1 MTQENETNP
10 TESKGLVEA
19 VNYILDAANKLKDKL
34 MDAVEHVQ
42 DTKKDVGTLCAAV
55 GDIID
60 IIHNLCESADGI
72 DVQKMQIIAG
82 LPDTVYRI
90 LTSLNKITSMLS
102 SVNEG
107 VNLGGL
113 EEVRETLKYRA
124 YLQNDICKYVADM
137 LTNSTLD
144 EVSDNEEFLKK
155 IIKSRD
161 MLMATQRELN
171 SFSSI
176 PQVGVDVIIEAVS
189 EIIESVNAIAYSMSA
204 SSLVIA
210 LLGIKIWTRILPSLE
225 PLLKSIVDLTKKSD
239 VDLSKLEML
248 SNAIKRIPE
257 IFEVILKTNAVEVTL
272 KLHMMV
278 DMVEELKPL
287 IKSLERITDTTNVDF
302 DKLERIVNS
311 IILITDVFDAIK
323 EVQVLKTFIKIKLST
338 LVVEELIPLIQSIS
352 AMTNR
357 AEIDSAKLKV
367 INQSVKSVIELLI
380 NIRDM
385 KLTHVVVRLLELGLA
400 IYCLEWVVKSI
411 SQLVNR
417 EAPDGTKLKYLSSL
431 IKDTSDLF
439 DVVLKIKTIKA
450 IGNLELLL
458 VAVDA
463 LGTVLK
469 HIFRLAELGAEDSK
483 LDRITQNV
491 HGISYIFNEINKLEM
506 ASTLIS
512 LKLMDYSIGTLED
525 VLNHT
530 FKMAELGAE
539 DSKLDRITQNV
550 HGISYIFE
558 EVCKIDSMK
567 GLINLMLLKFSINI
581 LREVLEKTVDM
592 AEEGA
597 ENSKLDKVIQNAQGI
612 AYIFEE
618 IGRIKSAKTLIN
630 TKLLKLALGSLR
642 EILNQL
648 NELVDLNDLTEK
660 RMIEAEIIL
669 RMIPDLFKNLG
680 VIKGPKDLLRIR
692 LLAYAMSD
700 MNMLMD
706 ELVKLTNR
714 DNIKIDRLIELTE
727 ALAYIP
733 VMFDIIRKT
742 DTKFISFKIKV
753 VTAAVDKMDPLIT
766 GMLKLADHNGVKK
779 GARKM
784 RYICAMVKS
793 FADLMVALILLAPLA
808 AMFLMLSPI
817 ILLMVAAVSLVVA
830 VIVKVISFTVNVKTA
845 AAIVGL
851 ILILGLIAWLAV
863 GLIAIAVLARD
874 AIRGLPSVIGL
885 MIGLVVFVV
894 AFAAFGAIMSA
905 MSAMMM
911 PAVLGLAVVGIAVL
925 SLLAIAA
932 ALYLI
937 SAIDLDI
944 EAIKDKV
951 SQILGAV
958 SSLTAWVFSPVEEP
972 DETGEKPDRGV
983 LDLFGAGFV
992 KLIGSLLASGTLF
1005 MAVMSVGSI
1014 LLIAGMLR
1022 LLQTINLN
1030 ADEIQENVNI
1040 VIGLCRSIVKTLF
1053 APDEENKDASDRGIM
1068 QSLLKMIEDNELT
1081 KVLEAVFSM
1090 AYLAVMVIA
1099 VGAILAMAGMLR
1111 GLQEINLDEKT
1122 IRDNVSTVINTCRS
1136 IIAEIFA
1143 PDEDNKDTSDRG
1155 VMATLMS
1162 WVSDNELTKVL
1173 EAVFSM
1179 AYLAVMFIAVVAL
1192 LGVAKTLEQIAE
1204 LKPEVFEAARSNI
1217 ESMMSLMA
1225 YLRSCVF
1232 APDTEESTRSGRG
1245 ALMSIVAWVAGE
1257 GTAKTLEGILMI
1269 GYLATMYLTVFLLA
1283 GLAKSIQYIA
1293 DMNMEKIGTAKTN
1306 AETIMETAVGL
1317 MNTLVNGNYDLPKAK
1332 DSGILKKL
1340 VTAFLPDDLVAVADA
1355 LATVGKLAV
1364 MQVSVGAVARL
1375 AKEIQTLA
1383 NIHFGKNVDKNV
1395 DTILTTSKNITTKM
1409 MNNFGVMDA
1418 DDLSNI
1424 EPVIKQVEKS
1434 VKRINDLA
1442 NTLNKLS
1449 EVKITG
1455 ITGAET
1461 VAKEVFKHAR
1471 AIVASIVGNT
1481 KATEEAT
1488 WQTIIDSKDELI
1500 NTSSTLRSSVNP
1512 VLVDMGATMDQAH
1525 KLATNITK
1533 IGSVSD
1539 AQITA
1544 ASNITQKSVDSV
1556 HDLISHG
1563 LMTNG
1568 VEDTLEVLN
1577 QRKMEVAQLGE
1588 MVTHGSDA
1596 MSQLS
1601 DMINTHF
1608 QNSNLNEDII
1618 TAKATAY
1625 KTSLNEFRQILE
1637 MADSME
1643 PDANRVNTN
1652 ADLMDRIAKT
1662 IGHFVKVTDSDVSNS
1677 RRITEN
1683 YGKFLATVD
1692 KMDYQKLNATAWM
1705 MKHWASISR
1714 DLRGDFEG
1722 LARSVNE
1729 NVMPMLDKLNKTMAE
1744 VTKCQQEIINDL
1756 TQPVS
1761 LYFPGSEMPTN
1772 SLPDFNTTTPTPTS
1786 TAPVGGGDTPDGST
1800 SAAGD
1805 KTSTPKASTP
1815 FSLPRPQ
1822 YNGPFATQTTT
1833 RPRSTKLNS
1842 LVPELGKKYTVEFSK
1857 IEEA

>member
-1 MTQENETNP
+1 MTQENETNS

-60 IIHNLCESADGI
+60 IIHNLCESVDVI
-72 DVQKMQIIAG
+72 DTQKMQIIAG
-82 LPDTVYRI
+82 LPDTVYGI
-90 LTSLNKITSMLS
+90 LTSLDKVTTMLS
-102 SVNEG
+102 NTNEG
-107 VNLGGL
+107 VNLKEL
-113 EEVRETLKYRA
+113 EEVRDNLKYRA
-124 YLQNDICKYVADM
+124 YLQNDICKYVVDL
-137 LTNSTLD
+137 LTSSTLD

-210 LLGIKIWTRILPSLE
+210 LLGIKIWTRILPNLE
-225 PLLKSIVDLTKKSD
+225 PLLKSIVNLTKKSD
-239 VDLSKLEML
+239 VDLTKLEML
-248 SNAIKRIPE
+248 TNAIKRIPE
-257 IFEVILKTNAVEVTL
+257 IFEVILKTNAAEVTL

-278 DMVEELKPL
+278 DMVGELKPL
-287 IKSLERITDTTNVDF
+287 IKGLERITDTANVDF

-367 INQSVKSVIELLI
+367 INQSVKSVVELLI

-385 KLTHVVVRLLELGLA
+385 KLTHVVVRLLELRLA

-469 HIFRLAELGAEDSK
+469 HIF
-483 LDRITQNV
+483 
-491 HGISYIFNEINKLEM
+491 
-506 ASTLIS
+506 S
-512 LKLMDYSIGTLED
+512 L
-525 VLNHT
+525 
-530 FKMAELGAE
+530 AELGAE

-558 EVCKIDSMK
+558 EVCKIDSVK

-680 VIKGPKDLLRIR
+680 VIKGPKDLIRIR

-700 MNMLMD
+700 MNMVMD

-742 DTKFISFKIKV
+742 DTKFISFKIKA

-766 GMLKLADHNGVKK
+766 GMLKLADHKGVKK

-793 FADLMVALILLAPLA
+793 FANLMVALILLAPLA
-808 AMFLMLSPI
+808 ALFLMLSPI

-830 VIVKVISFTVNVKTA
+830 VIIKVISFTVNVKTV

-851 ILILGLIAWLAV
+851 ILILGLIALLAV

-937 SAIDLDI
+937 SAIDLDT

-951 SQILGAV
+951 SQILGVV

-972 DETGEKPDRGV
+972 DETGEKPDRGI

-1005 MAVMSVGSI
+1005 MAVISVGSI

-1111 GLQEINLDEKT
+1111 VLQEINLDEKT

-1192 LGVAKTLEQIAE
+1192 LGVAKILEQIAK
-1204 LKPEVFEAARSNI
+1204 LDPTVFDKARSNI
-1217 ESMMSLMA
+1217 ESMMDLMA
-1225 YLRSCVF
+1225 YLRKCVF
-1232 APDTEESTRSGRG
+1232 APDKEESTRSGRG

-1257 GTAKTLEGILMI
+1257 GTAKTLEGVLMI

-1283 GLAKSIQYIA
+1283 GLAKSIRYLA

-1306 AETIMETAVGL
+1306 AETIMKTAVGL

-1409 MNNFGVMDA
+1409 MNNFGDMDA

-1461 VAKEVFKHAR
+1461 VAKKVFKRAR

-1539 AQITA
+1539 AQIAA

-1556 HDLISHG
+1556 HNLISHG

-1577 QRKMEVAQLGE
+1577 QRKMEVARLGE

-1772 SLPDFNTTTPTPTS
+1772 SLPDFNTTTPTPNTTTS
-1786 TAPVGGGDTPDGST
+1786 VGGGDTPDGST

-1805 KTSTPKASTP
+1805 KTSTPKVSTP

>member
-60 IIHNLCESADGI
+60 IIHDLCESADGI

-107 VNLGGL
+107 VNLEGL

-287 IKSLERITDTTNVDF
+287 IKSLERITDTANVDF

-385 KLTHVVVRLLELGLA
+385 KLTHVVVRLLELRLA

-491 HGISYIFNEINKLEM
+491 HGISYIF
-506 ASTLIS
+506 
-512 LKLMDYSIGTLED
+512 
-525 VLNHT
+525 
-530 FKMAELGAE
+530 
-539 DSKLDRITQNV
+539 
-550 HGISYIFE
+550 E
-558 EVCKIDSMK
+558 EVCKIDSVK

-618 IGRIKSAKTLIN
+618 IGRIKSVKTLIN

-700 MNMLMD
+700 MNMVMD

-742 DTKFISFKIKV
+742 DTKFISFKIKA

-766 GMLKLADHNGVKK
+766 GMLKLADHKGVKK

-793 FADLMVALILLAPLA
+793 FANLMVALILLAPLA
-808 AMFLMLSPI
+808 ALFLMLSPI

-830 VIVKVISFTVNVKTA
+830 VIIKVISFTVNVKTV

-851 ILILGLIAWLAV
+851 ILILGLIALLAV

-937 SAIDLDI
+937 SAIDLDT

-951 SQILGAV
+951 SQILGVV

-1081 KVLEAVFSM
+1081 KALEAVFSM

-1111 GLQEINLDEKT
+1111 MLQEINLDGKT
-1122 IRDNVSTVINTCRS
+1122 IRDNVSTVIDTCRS

-1192 LGVAKTLEQIAE
+1192 LGVAKILEQIAE
-1204 LKPEVFEAARSNI
+1204 LKPEVFEAARNNI
-1217 ESMMSLMA
+1217 ASMMSLMA

-1232 APDTEESTRSGRG
+1232 APDTDESTRSGRG

-1257 GTAKTLEGILMI
+1257 GTAKTLESVLMI

-1283 GLAKSIQYIA
+1283 GLAKSIRYLA

-1306 AETIMETAVGL
+1306 AETIMKTAVGL

-1332 DSGILKKL
+1332 DSSILKKL

-1409 MNNFGVMDA
+1409 MNNFGDMDA

-1461 VAKEVFKHAR
+1461 VAKEVFKRAR

-1481 KATEEAT
+1481 RATEEAT

-1512 VLVDMGATMDQAH
+1512 VLEDMGATMGQAH

-1556 HDLISHG
+1556 HNLISHG

-1637 MADSME
+1637 MADGME

-1761 LYFPGSEMPTN
+1761 LSFPGSEMPTN
-1772 SLPDFNTTTPTPTS
+1772 SLPDFNTTTPAPTS

>member
-1 MTQENETNP
+1 MAQENETNP

-60 IIHNLCESADGI
+60 IIRDLGDSADDI
-72 DVQKMQIIAG
+72 DAQKMQIIAG

-107 VNLGGL
+107 VNLEGL

-287 IKSLERITDTTNVDF
+287 IKGLERITDTTNVDF
-302 DKLERIVNS
+302 DKLERIVKS
-311 IILITDVFDAIK
+311 IILITDVFDTIK

-338 LVVEELIPLIQSIS
+338 LVVDELIPLIQSIS

-385 KLTHVVVRLLELGLA
+385 KLTHVVVRLLELRLA

-411 SQLVNR
+411 SQLVNK

-469 HIFRLAELGAEDSK
+469 HIFHLAEL
-483 LDRITQNV
+483 
-491 HGISYIFNEINKLEM
+491 
-506 ASTLIS
+506 
-512 LKLMDYSIGTLED
+512 
-525 VLNHT
+525 
-530 FKMAELGAE
+530 
-539 DSKLDRITQNV
+539 
-550 HGISYIFE
+550 
-558 EVCKIDSMK
+558 
-567 GLINLMLLKFSINI
+567 
-581 LREVLEKTVDM
+581 
-592 AEEGA
+592 GA

-618 IGRIKSAKTLIN
+618 IGKIKSAKTLIN

-700 MNMLMD
+700 MNMVMD

-742 DTKFISFKIKV
+742 DTKFISFKIKA

-766 GMLKLADHNGVKK
+766 GMLKLADHKGVKK

-793 FADLMVALILLAPLA
+793 FANLMVALILLAPLA
-808 AMFLMLSPI
+808 ALFLMLSPI

-830 VIVKVISFTVNVKTA
+830 VIIKVISFTVNVKTV

-851 ILILGLIAWLAV
+851 ILILGLIALLAV
-863 GLIAIAVLARD
+863 GLIAIAVLARN

-937 SAIDLDI
+937 SAIDLDT

-951 SQILGAV
+951 SQILGVV

-1111 GLQEINLDEKT
+1111 MLQEINLDEKT

-1143 PDEDNKDTSDRG
+1143 PDEDSKDASDRG

-1192 LGVAKTLEQIAE
+1192 LGVAKILEQIAE
-1204 LKPEVFEAARSNI
+1204 LKPEVFEAARNNI

-1257 GTAKTLEGILMI
+1257 GTAKTLESVLMI

-1306 AETIMETAVGL
+1306 AETIMKTATGL

-1409 MNNFGVMDA
+1409 MNNFGDMDA

-1461 VAKEVFKHAR
+1461 VAKEVFKRAR
-1471 AIVASIVGNT
+1471 VIVTSIVGNT

-1488 WQTIIDSKDELI
+1488 WQAIIDSKDELI

-1772 SLPDFNTTTPTPTS
+1772 SLPDFNTTTPTPNTTTS
-1786 TAPVGGGDTPDGST
+1786 VGGGDTPDGSA

>member
-1 MTQENETNP
+1 MAQENETNP

-60 IIHNLCESADGI
+60 IIRDLGDSADDI
-72 DVQKMQIIAG
+72 DAQKMQIIAG

-107 VNLGGL
+107 VNLEGL

-287 IKSLERITDTTNVDF
+287 IKGLERITDTTNVDF
-302 DKLERIVNS
+302 DKLERIVKS

-338 LVVEELIPLIQSIS
+338 LVVDELIPLIQSIS

-385 KLTHVVVRLLELGLA
+385 KLTHVVVRLLELRLA

-411 SQLVNR
+411 SQLVNK

-469 HIFRLAELGAEDSK
+469 HIFHLAEL
-483 LDRITQNV
+483 
-491 HGISYIFNEINKLEM
+491 
-506 ASTLIS
+506 
-512 LKLMDYSIGTLED
+512 
-525 VLNHT
+525 
-530 FKMAELGAE
+530 
-539 DSKLDRITQNV
+539 
-550 HGISYIFE
+550 
-558 EVCKIDSMK
+558 
-567 GLINLMLLKFSINI
+567 
-581 LREVLEKTVDM
+581 
-592 AEEGA
+592 GA

-618 IGRIKSAKTLIN
+618 IGKIKSAKTLIN

-700 MNMLMD
+700 MNMVMD

-742 DTKFISFKIKV
+742 DTKFISFKIKA

-766 GMLKLADHNGVKK
+766 GMLKLADHKGVKK

-793 FADLMVALILLAPLA
+793 FANLMVALILLAPLA
-808 AMFLMLSPI
+808 ALFLMLSPI

-830 VIVKVISFTVNVKTA
+830 VIIKVISFTVNVKTV

-851 ILILGLIAWLAV
+851 ILILGLIALLAV
-863 GLIAIAVLARD
+863 GLIAIAVLARN

-937 SAIDLDI
+937 SAIDLDT

-951 SQILGAV
+951 SQILGVV

-1111 GLQEINLDEKT
+1111 MLQEINLDEKT

-1143 PDEDNKDTSDRG
+1143 PDEDSKDASDRG

-1192 LGVAKTLEQIAE
+1192 LGVAKILEQIAE
-1204 LKPEVFEAARSNI
+1204 LKPEVFEAARNNI

-1257 GTAKTLEGILMI
+1257 GTAKTLESVLMI

-1306 AETIMETAVGL
+1306 AETIMKTATGL

-1409 MNNFGVMDA
+1409 MNNFGDMDA

-1461 VAKEVFKHAR
+1461 VAKEVFKRAR
-1471 AIVASIVGNT
+1471 VIVTSIVGNT

-1488 WQTIIDSKDELI
+1488 WQAIIDSKDELI

-1772 SLPDFNTTTPTPTS
+1772 SLPDFNTTTPTPNTTTS
-1786 TAPVGGGDTPDGST
+1786 VGGGDTPDGSA

>member
-60 IIHNLCESADGI
+60 IIHDLCESADGI

-107 VNLGGL
+107 VNLEGL

-287 IKSLERITDTTNVDF
+287 IKSLERITDTANVDF

-385 KLTHVVVRLLELGLA
+385 KLTHVVVRLLELRLA

-491 HGISYIFNEINKLEM
+491 HGISYIF
-506 ASTLIS
+506 
-512 LKLMDYSIGTLED
+512 
-525 VLNHT
+525 
-530 FKMAELGAE
+530 
-539 DSKLDRITQNV
+539 
-550 HGISYIFE
+550 E
-558 EVCKIDSMK
+558 EVCKIDSVK

-618 IGRIKSAKTLIN
+618 IGRIKSVKTLIN

-700 MNMLMD
+700 MNMVMD

-742 DTKFISFKIKV
+742 DTKFISFKIKA

-766 GMLKLADHNGVKK
+766 GMLKLADHKGVKK

-793 FADLMVALILLAPLA
+793 FANLMVALILLAPLA
-808 AMFLMLSPI
+808 ALFLMLSPI

-830 VIVKVISFTVNVKTA
+830 VIIKVISFTVNVKTV

-851 ILILGLIAWLAV
+851 ILILGLIALLAV

-937 SAIDLDI
+937 SVIDLDT

-951 SQILGAV
+951 SQILGVV

-1081 KVLEAVFSM
+1081 KALEAVFSM

-1111 GLQEINLDEKT
+1111 MLQEINLDGKT
-1122 IRDNVSTVINTCRS
+1122 IRDNVSTVIDTCRS

-1192 LGVAKTLEQIAE
+1192 LGVAKILEQIAE
-1204 LKPEVFEAARSNI
+1204 LKPEVFEAARNNI
-1217 ESMMSLMA
+1217 ASMMSLMA

-1232 APDTEESTRSGRG
+1232 APDTDESTRSGRG

-1257 GTAKTLEGILMI
+1257 GTAKTLESVLMI

-1283 GLAKSIQYIA
+1283 GLAKSIRYLA

-1306 AETIMETAVGL
+1306 AETIMKTAVGL

-1332 DSGILKKL
+1332 DSSILKKL

-1409 MNNFGVMDA
+1409 MNNFGDMDA

-1461 VAKEVFKHAR
+1461 VAKEVFKRAR

-1481 KATEEAT
+1481 RATEEAT

-1512 VLVDMGATMDQAH
+1512 VLEDMGATMGQAH

-1556 HDLISHG
+1556 HNLISHG

-1637 MADSME
+1637 MADGME

-1761 LYFPGSEMPTN
+1761 LSFPGSEMPTN
-1772 SLPDFNTTTPTPTS
+1772 SLPDFNTTTPAPTS

>member
-60 IIHNLCESADGI
+60 IIHDLCESADGI

-102 SVNEG
+102 SVNDG
-107 VNLGGL
+107 VNLEGL

-311 IILITDVFDAIK
+311 IILITDVFDTIK

-385 KLTHVVVRLLELGLA
+385 KLTHVVVRLLELRLA

-469 HIFRLAELGAEDSK
+469 HIFRLAELGAD
-483 LDRITQNV
+483 
-491 HGISYIFNEINKLEM
+491 
-506 ASTLIS
+506 
-512 LKLMDYSIGTLED
+512 
-525 VLNHT
+525 
-530 FKMAELGAE
+530 

-558 EVCKIDSMK
+558 EVCKIDSVK

-618 IGRIKSAKTLIN
+618 IGRIKSVKTLIN

-700 MNMLMD
+700 MNMVMD

-742 DTKFISFKIKV
+742 DTKFISFKIKA

-766 GMLKLADHNGVKK
+766 GMLKLADHKGVKK

-793 FADLMVALILLAPLA
+793 FANLMVALILLAPLA
-808 AMFLMLSPI
+808 ALFLMLSPI

-830 VIVKVISFTVNVKTA
+830 VIIKVISFTVNVKTV

-851 ILILGLIAWLAV
+851 ILILGLIALLAV

-937 SAIDLDI
+937 SAIDLDT

-951 SQILGAV
+951 SQILGVV

-1081 KVLEAVFSM
+1081 KALEAVFSM

-1111 GLQEINLDEKT
+1111 MLQEINLDGKT
-1122 IRDNVSTVINTCRS
+1122 IRDNVSTVIDTCRS

-1192 LGVAKTLEQIAE
+1192 LGVAKILEQIAE
-1204 LKPEVFEAARSNI
+1204 LKPEVFEAARNNI
-1217 ESMMSLMA
+1217 ASMMSLMA

-1232 APDTEESTRSGRG
+1232 APDTDESTRSGRG

-1257 GTAKTLEGILMI
+1257 GTAKTLESVLMI

-1283 GLAKSIQYIA
+1283 GLAKSIRYLA

-1306 AETIMETAVGL
+1306 AETIMKTAVGL

-1332 DSGILKKL
+1332 DSSILKKL

-1409 MNNFGVMDA
+1409 MNNFGDMDA

-1461 VAKEVFKHAR
+1461 VAKEVFKRAR

-1488 WQTIIDSKDELI
+1488 WQAIIDSKDELI

-1512 VLVDMGATMDQAH
+1512 VLEDMGATMGQAH

-1556 HDLISHG
+1556 HNLISHG

-1637 MADSME
+1637 MADGME
-1643 PDANRVNTN
+1643 PDADRVNTN

-1761 LYFPGSEMPTN
+1761 LSFPGSEMPTN
-1772 SLPDFNTTTPTPTS
+1772 SLPDFNTTTPAPTS

>member
-60 IIHNLCESADGI
+60 IIHDLCESADGI

-107 VNLGGL
+107 VNLEGL

-287 IKSLERITDTTNVDF
+287 IKSLERITDTANVDF

-385 KLTHVVVRLLELGLA
+385 KLTHVVVRLLELRLA

-469 HIFRLAELGAEDSK
+469 HIFRLAELGAD
-483 LDRITQNV
+483 
-491 HGISYIFNEINKLEM
+491 
-506 ASTLIS
+506 
-512 LKLMDYSIGTLED
+512 
-525 VLNHT
+525 
-530 FKMAELGAE
+530 

-558 EVCKIDSMK
+558 EVCKIDSVK

-618 IGRIKSAKTLIN
+618 IGRIKSVKTLIN

-700 MNMLMD
+700 MNMVMD

-742 DTKFISFKIKV
+742 DTKFISFKIKA

-766 GMLKLADHNGVKK
+766 GMLKLADHKGVKK

-793 FADLMVALILLAPLA
+793 FANLMVALILLAPLA
-808 AMFLMLSPI
+808 ALFLMLSPI

-830 VIVKVISFTVNVKTA
+830 VIIKVISFTVNVKTV

-851 ILILGLIAWLAV
+851 ILILGLIALLAV

-937 SAIDLDI
+937 SAIDLDT

-951 SQILGAV
+951 SQILGVV

-1081 KVLEAVFSM
+1081 KALEAVFSM

-1111 GLQEINLDEKT
+1111 MLQEINLDGKT
-1122 IRDNVSTVINTCRS
+1122 IRDNVSTVIDTCRS

-1192 LGVAKTLEQIAE
+1192 LGVAKILEQIAE
-1204 LKPEVFEAARSNI
+1204 LKPEVFEAARNNI
-1217 ESMMSLMA
+1217 ASMMSLMA

-1232 APDTEESTRSGRG
+1232 APDTDESTRSGRG

-1257 GTAKTLEGILMI
+1257 GTAKTLESVLMI

-1283 GLAKSIQYIA
+1283 GLAKSIRYLA

-1306 AETIMETAVGL
+1306 AETIMKTAVGL

-1332 DSGILKKL
+1332 DSSILKKL

-1409 MNNFGVMDA
+1409 MNNFGDMDA

-1461 VAKEVFKHAR
+1461 VAKEVFKRAR

-1481 KATEEAT
+1481 RATEEAT

-1512 VLVDMGATMDQAH
+1512 VLEDMGATMGQAH

-1556 HDLISHG
+1556 HNLISHG

-1761 LYFPGSEMPTN
+1761 LSFPGSEMPTN
-1772 SLPDFNTTTPTPTS
+1772 SLPDFNTTTPAPTS

>member
-107 VNLGGL
+107 VNLEGL

-469 HIFRLAELGAEDSK
+469 HIFRL
-483 LDRITQNV
+483 
-491 HGISYIFNEINKLEM
+491 
-506 ASTLIS
+506 
-512 LKLMDYSIGTLED
+512 
-525 VLNHT
+525 
-530 FKMAELGAE
+530 AELGAE

-925 SLLAIAA
+925 SLLTIAA

-951 SQILGAV
+951 SQILGVV

-1162 WVSDNELTKVL
+1162 WVSGNELTKVL

-1340 VTAFLPDDLVAVADA
+1340 VTVFLPDDLVAVADA